1 MNIIDKL
8 DKWATLISKWISWV
22 AGAGVVVMLALTFAD
37 IIGVKIFNS
46 PVPGSIEIVA
56 LLGVVITAFGMAYTQ
71 SQHANIRVEFFV
83 QHLPKRIQAGVSA
96 FSLLLSIILFALLS
110 WQSFKYGYSLQQ
122 SGEVSMTARIPTY
135 LFVYAMAF
143 CCIPLCFVL
152 IVEFLKSIMKV
163 VNK

>member
-1 MNIIDKL
+1 MSIIDKL
-8 DKWATLISKWISWV
+8 DKWANLISKWISWI
-22 AGAGVVVMLALTFAD
+22 AGIGVVSMLGFTFAD

-46 PVPGSIEIVA
+46 PIPGSIEIVA

-71 SQHANIRVEFFV
+71 SQHANIQVEFFV
-83 QHLPKRIQAGVSA
+83 QHLPKRIQAGVLA

-135 LFVYAMAF
+135 PFVYAMAF